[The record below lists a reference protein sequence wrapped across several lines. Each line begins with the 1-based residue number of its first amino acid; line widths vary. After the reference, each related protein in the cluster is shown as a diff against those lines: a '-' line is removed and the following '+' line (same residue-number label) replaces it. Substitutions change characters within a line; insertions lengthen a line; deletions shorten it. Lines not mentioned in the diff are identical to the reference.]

1 MAGVGLVDAA
11 EAGLG
16 EADGEAI
23 IGGGGVIRGVA
34 ELVAD
39 WVADGGL
46 ARGGVELFG
55 GFVSWLGEDSAGT
68 EAGGGLVWPIPRIK

>member
-1 MAGVGLVDAA
+1 MAGVGLVEAA

-23 IGGGGVIRGVA
+23 IDGGGVIRGVA
-34 ELVAD
+34 ALVAD

-55 GFVSWLGEDSAGT
+55 GFVS
-68 EAGGGLVWPIPRIK
+68 